1 MCPVVMLFSHSVWG
15 CEWLRP
21 TFPVFWGQPPPYSA
35 QHNESRDGKR
45 DLSRSSRCWTGLR
58 GRKRWVKLKNKC
70 FNFFSLDHYCNG
82 TTKTTITIEDGD
94 NFHFRT
100 QGLEEEFYKGKTK
113 CSVEYELG
121 ETCTEMTFDCREQF
135 SLKGGKNCKKN
146 TRDKL
151 TIITADGET
160 T

>member
-1 MCPVVMLFSHSVWG
+1 MP
-15 CEWLRP
+15 
-21 TFPVFWGQPPPYSA
+21 
-35 QHNESRDGKR
+35 
-45 DLSRSSRCWTGLR
+45 
-58 GRKRWVKLKNKC
+58 
-70 FNFFSLDHYCNG
+70 FSLLDWLALPLTVSKTKIKKFFDLLSSDHYCDEG
-82 TTKTTITIEDGD
+82 TTNTTITVEDGD
-94 NFHFRT
+94 SFNFKT
-100 QGLEEEFYKGKTK
+100 QGFEEEFYKGKTK